1 MVNERHAGGP
11 VWLVHRGRKEHRV
24 RWGWEDSR
32 GPMQGSIVRAAV
44 EDSEK
49 ASQPACYAHLWSAW

>member
-1 MVNERHAGGP
+1 M
-11 VWLVHRGRKEHRV
+11 WLVHRGRKEHRV

-32 GPMQGSIVRAAV
+32 GPMQGSIVRATV

-49 ASQPACYAHLWSAW
+49 ASQPACYAHLRSAW